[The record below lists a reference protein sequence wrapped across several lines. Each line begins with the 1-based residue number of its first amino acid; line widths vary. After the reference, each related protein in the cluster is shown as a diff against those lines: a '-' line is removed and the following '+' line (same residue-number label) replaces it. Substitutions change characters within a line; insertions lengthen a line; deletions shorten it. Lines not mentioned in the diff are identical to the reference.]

1 MHRPVIGPG
10 CRPGGLANE
19 MLGFAHVGH
28 AKHVHGHRVS
38 ATTWCFQLL
47 CLDNSSPLSIA
58 MAGLQLKLFFN
69 TNIAVDKYFVFDV
82 LLTIDC
88 FSAAV

>member
-10 CRPGGLANE
+10 CRPGSLANE

-28 AKHVHGHRVS
+28 AKHVRVHSMIS
-38 ATTWCFQLL
+38 ATMWCF
-47 CLDNSSPLSIA
+47 CFFTTKYS

-82 LLTIDC
+82 LLTNDC